1 MIPSSTFS
9 KAASN
14 VPPPKSNTIHNPF
27 FSSALTPYAIEAA
40 IGSCSNSQCLK
51 PANLAASMVAVFWF
65 TVNFAGT
72 VMTTEPNVSSVTKD
86 FKVFST
92 SDDNSSDEKF
102 LFKLVH
108 EYLVSVAIVRLN
120 STYVLEASLCHDF
133 VARRL
138 SCFIVL

>member
-1 MIPSSTFS
+1 MPSSTFS

-14 VPPPKSNTIHNPF
+14 VPPPKSKTIHSPF
-27 FSSALTPYAIEAA
+27 FSSAVTPYAIAAA

-51 PANLAASMVAVFWF
+51 PANLAASIVAVFWF

-72 VMTTEPNVSSVTKD
+72 VMTTEPNDSSVTKD

-92 SDDNSSDEKF
+92 SAESSSDEKS
-102 LFKLVH
+102 LLKLLH
-108 EYLVSVAIVRLN
+108 EYFVSVAIVRLN
-120 STYVLEASLCHDF
+120 STYVLEAPLCHDF